1 MAVFF
6 TNLFSFSCET
16 ALSGKEENCPFYA
29 WRDWQKSGVFKVI
42 GVIVNRSVNSFLAV
56 PRDPLHTACVFYQ
69 VGAVFQSREV
79 NVRAG
84 QNLGVISGPARLS
97 GSQTE
102 SLCALLYVLSAFL
115 HNARCK

>member
-16 ALSGKEENCPFYA
+16 ALSGKEWNSPFYA
-29 WRDWQKSGVFKVI
+29 WRDGQKVI

-56 PRDPLHTACVFYQ
+56 PRDPLHTPCVFYQ